1 MEVGV
6 RAFKNGLSGYLRRVR
21 AGQRIV
27 VTGRGRPLAVVSG
40 VEKAGPDRRAADSLV
55 ASGIATWGGG
65 KPAGC
70 PNAPKPRRGSGAAA
84 VLENRQ

>member
-1 MEVGV
+1 MDVGV

-27 VTGRGRPLAVVSG
+27 VTGRGRPLAVVTG
-40 VEKAGPDRRAADSLV
+40 IEKAAPERQAANALV

-65 KPAGC
+65 KPTGC
-70 PNAPKPRRGSGAAA
+70 PNAPKPRRGSGASA
-84 VLENRQ
+84 VFENRR